1 VPGDRRRQ
9 VENTLGG
16 RSQAASESRGRVA
29 VLAHGGGHS
38 RRRSGMATPTPMP
51 GSEGTLVAVMP
62 RSPSPTPAEA
72 GTSAT
77 ETPVLIF
84 LYFHKAIRAELEA
97 LHGAAVLLATERTA
111 DVAALAERCRF
122 FFSIYKHHCDRDLRP
137 LFLCFWPF
145 SPVTSCWA
153 GGLDPRSPLRLHS
166 TSYIPFPPLPSSR
179 RRHPSRHNRG
189 GAGPNKPA
197 GLEGR

>member
-1 VPGDRRRQ
+1 MYEPP
-9 VENTLGG
+9 N
-16 RSQAASESRGRVA
+16 SISSIN
-29 VLAHGGGHS
+29 S

-62 RSPSPTPAEA
+62 RSPSPTPA

-97 LHGAAVLLATERTA
+97 LHGAVMLLATERTG

-122 FFSIYKHHCDRDLRP
+122 FFSIYKHHCDVEDAVQMLATP
-137 LFLCFWPF
+137 CGALFLCFWPF
-145 SPVTSCWA
+145 SPVASCWA
-153 GGLDPRSPLRLHS
+153 GGLDPRSPLRLRS

-179 RRHPSRHNRG
+179 RRHPSRHSRG